1 MTADSRPEREDAMV
15 RVHIWVRKRDGMSDE
30 EFLDHWTNVH
40 APIARDGFEHLQGY
54 SITFVTRVPEGAGR
68 PYDGV
73 AELTWEDRDG
83 FKADMASEANA
94 RATEDLKNFGSAFGL
109 LFVGDPQLVK

>member
-1 MTADSRPEREDAMV
+1 MV
-15 RVHIWVRKRDGMSDE
+15 RVHIWVRKREGMSDE
-30 EFLDHWTNVH
+30 EFADHWLNVH
-40 APIARDGFEHLQGY
+40 APIARDGFDNLVGY
-54 SITFVTRVPEGAGR
+54 TITFVTRSPEGQER

-94 RATEDLKNFGSAFGL
+94 RATEDLQGFGSAFGL
-109 LFVGDPQLVK
+109 LYVGNTLTVK

>member
-1 MTADSRPEREDAMV
+1 M
-15 RVHIWVRKRDGMSDE
+15 H
-30 EFLDHWTNVH
+30 VH
-40 APIARDGFEHLQGY
+40 APIARDGFEHLTGY
-54 SITFVTRVPEGAGR
+54 TVTLVTRSPEGAER

-83 FKADMASEANA
+83 FKADMASEANQ

-109 LFVGDPQLVK
+109 LFVGDPETVK

>member
-1 MTADSRPEREDAMV
+1 MT

-30 EFLDHWTNVH
+30 AFADHWMNVH
-40 APIARDGFEHLQGY
+40 APIARDGFEHLKGY
-54 SITFVTRVPEGAGR
+54 TVTLVTRSPEGAER

-73 AELTWEDRDG
+73 AELTWDDRDG
-83 FKADMASEANA
+83 FKADMASPANQ

-109 LFVGDPQLVK
+109 LFVGDPQTVK